1 MKQKLLIPSMFTLGV
16 LILAACG
23 GTSTT
28 LTSITIAGANDATID
43 FDSTFN
49 FKTGVT
55 ATGNDGVSYTSSI
68 TLQSSSDAVNL
79 ETGALDTTSTGVHAV
94 RYNVVASGITSQR
107 WRYIT
112 VSEPVST
119 GGMLINPDFSLGTA
133 GWDSVGYNADG
144 SALTLSIQEGS
155 LKAEVT
161 AGSVHPYTPRF
172 GQMNVPFEID
182 TTYEVSFRAKSLVEK
197 DIRLQ
202 VGELLP
208 DAPYYN
214 DFIPGQTIIRKITTE
229 WATYSY
235 KFTHRLDNQRGGILF
250 ELGKV
255 NGAQINTTMYFDD
268 IAIEESTADE
278 DTVAPVFTGVQ
289 TTVNLTVGSSYNPLT
304 GVTAFDVGDG
314 DVTEDIVVVIKNA
327 QDAVVNAVVTSVAG
341 TFTVE
346 YSVEDSKGNEA
357 TAESAVTVVDL
368 LFKNENLF
376 TNGSFAT
383 AIGEEWSFYTRDWAP
398 VPVVNRSQ
406 DVAAGTY
413 SLNITGGDEA
423 SWNIQMNHAG
433 APLVEGQTYR
443 LSFTGYASVA
453 RSFSAAFENPAPN
466 NVNYGR
472 KNGFEFGTTSSTTDF
487 VFTVTQPTETVRL
500 TIELGAQAGFA
511 DGIVTFEEVRLQR
524 LDGAPIIANSDFSNS
539 GWRGYGETGN
549 TNVTSEIVNGE
560 FKMTV
565 NEYAPYPQSWDPGA
579 TASSFHLQIV
589 QDAESLAGLP
599 GTSTFLDLAP
609 STTYELKFDAYATEA
624 VTLTPNLF
632 SQEIF
637 TNYVQSPA
645 TTLTTSKTTFTLSV
659 VTPATLNDTEKLAF
673 EFGKGITAIE
683 NGGTPISV
691 YLDNITLKTG
701 GVDVPTLYNGDMET
715 ALGGH
720 SFFTD
725 TGGSAKVTSE
735 GLSVVV
741 PTLGGAPHTP
751 HYFYMIPSLSAGTYQ
766 VKIALTSSVARDL
779 RFNIVLPDAGYNSIL
794 TGGFID
800 QAVTTN
806 GVQYFTAT
814 IVLAT
819 GVTNAKVELDF
830 GTLGGTKTSL
840 PGTFVIQEVLLYR
853 NYNA

>member
-112 VSEPVST
+112 VSDPVST

-208 DAPYYN
+208 EAPYYT

-289 TTVNLTVGSSYNPLT
+289 ATVNLTVGSNYNPLT
-304 GVTAFDVGDG
+304 GVTAFDVVDG
-314 DVTEDIVVVIKNA
+314 DLTEDIVVVIKNA

-368 LFKNENLF
+368 LFRDENLF
-376 TNGSFAT
+376 TNGSFTT

-398 VPVVNRSQ
+398 APVVNRSQ

-413 SLNITGGDEA
+413 SLDITGGGNL

-466 NVNYGR
+466 NINYGR

-539 GWRGYGETGN
+539 GWRGFANGGSAYN
-549 TNVTSEIVNGE
+549 TEVVNGE

-565 NEYAPYPQSWDPGA
+565 TADNATDSW
-579 TASSFHLQIV
+579 HLQIV

-599 GTSTFLDLAP
+599 GTSAFLDLAP
-609 STTYELKFDAYATEA
+609 NTTYELKFDAYASEA
-624 VTLTPNLF
+624 VTITPN
-632 SQEIF
+632 IF
-637 TNYVQSPA
+637 GQGIWTNFVQSPA
-645 TTLTTSKTTFTLSV
+645 TTLTTSKITYTLAV
-659 VTPATLNDTEKLAF
+659 VTGATLNDTEKLAF
-673 EFGKGITAIE
+673 EFGTGLTIT
-683 NGGTPISV
+683 NNVPVSV
-691 YLDNITLKTG
+691 YLDNVTLKTG

-751 HYFYMIPSLSAGTYQ
+751 HYYYMIPSLSAGTYQ

-779 RFNIVLPDAGYNSIL
+779 RFNIVLPDASHNSIL

-814 IVLAT
+814 VVLPTAL
-819 GVTNAKVELDF
+819 TNVKVELDF

>member
-94 RYNVVASGITSQR
+94 RYNVVASGITSQK

-112 VSEPVST
+112 VSDPVST

-133 GWDSVGYNADG
+133 GWDSPSVVYNADG
-144 SALTLSIQEGS
+144 SALTLSTEEGA
-155 LKAEVT
+155 LKAVVT
-161 AGSVHPYTPRF
+161 AGANSYTPRF
-172 GQMNVPFEID
+172 GQMNVPFEND
-182 TTYEVSFRAKSLVEK
+182 TTYEVSFRAKSLVDK
-197 DIRLQ
+197 DIKLQ
-202 VGELLP
+202 VGELLAGP
-208 DAPYYN
+208 PYFT
-214 DFIPGQTIIRKITTE
+214 DFMVGQTEIRTITTDWE
-229 WATYSY
+229 TYSF
-235 KFTHRLDNQRGGILF
+235 KFTHRQDNPRGGLLF
-250 ELGKV
+250 ELGRV
-255 NGAQINTTMYFDD
+255 SDVQINTTMYFDD
-268 IAIEESTADE
+268 IAIEETTADE

-289 TTVNLTVGSSYNPLT
+289 ATVNLTVGSNFNPLT
-304 GVTAFDVGDG
+304 GVTAFDVVDG

-327 QDAVVNAVVTSVAG
+327 QDAVVNSVVTSVAG

-398 VPVVNRSQ
+398 APVVNRSQ

-413 SLNITGGDEA
+413 SLDITGGGDM

-539 GWRGYGETGN
+539 GWRGFANDGSAYN
-549 TNVTSEIVNGE
+549 TEVVNGE

-565 NEYAPYPQSWDPGA
+565 TADNA
-579 TASSFHLQIV
+579 TASWHLQIV

-599 GTSTFLDLAP
+599 GTSAFLDLTP
-609 STTYELKFDAYATEA
+609 STTYELKFDAYASEA
-624 VTLTPNLF
+624 VTITPN
-632 SQEIF
+632 IF
-637 TNYVQSPA
+637 GQNIWTNFVQSPA
-645 TTLTTSKTTFTLSV
+645 TTLTTSKTTYTLAV
-659 VTPATLNDTEKLAF
+659 VTGATLNDTEKLAF
-673 EFGKGITAIE
+673 EFGTGLTIT
-683 NGGTPISV
+683 NNVPVSV
-691 YLDNITLKTG
+691 YLDNVTLKTG

-735 GLSVVV
+735 GLSVDV
-741 PTLGGAPHTP
+741 PLLGGAPHTP
-751 HYFYMIPSLSAGTYQ
+751 HYYYLIPSLSAGTYQ

-779 RFNIVLPDAGYNSIL
+779 RFNIVLPNANHDSIL

-814 IVLAT
+814 VVLPTALSN
-819 GVTNAKVELDF
+819 VKVELDF

>member
-1 MKQKLLIPSMFTLGV
+1 
-16 LILAACG
+16 
-23 GTSTT
+23 
-28 LTSITIAGANDATID
+28 
-43 FDSTFN
+43 
-49 FKTGVT
+49 
-55 ATGNDGVSYTSSI
+55 
-68 TLQSSSDAVNL
+68 VNL

-94 RYNVVASGITSQR
+94 RYNVVASGITSQK

-112 VSEPVST
+112 VSDPVST

-133 GWDSVGYNADG
+133 GWDSPSVVYNADG
-144 SALTLSIQEGS
+144 SALTLSTEEGA
-155 LKAEVT
+155 LKAVVT
-161 AGSVHPYTPRF
+161 AGANSYTPRF
-172 GQMNVPFEID
+172 GQMNVPFEND
-182 TTYEVSFRAKSLVEK
+182 TTYEVSFRAKSLVDK
-197 DIRLQ
+197 DIKLQ
-202 VGELLP
+202 VGELLAGP
-208 DAPYYN
+208 PYFT
-214 DFIPGQTIIRKITTE
+214 DFMVGQTEIRTITPN

-235 KFTHRLDNQRGGILF
+235 KFTHRQDNPRGGLLF
-250 ELGKV
+250 ELGRV
-255 NGAQINTTMYFDD
+255 SDVQINTTMYFDD

-289 TTVNLTVGSSYNPLT
+289 ATVNLTVGSNYNPLT
-304 GVTAFDVGDG
+304 GVTAFDVVDG

-327 QDAVVNAVVTSVAG
+327 QDAVVNSVVTSVAG

-376 TNGSFAT
+376 TNGSFTT

-398 VPVVNRSQ
+398 APVVNRSQ

-413 SLNITGGDEA
+413 SLNITGGGDA

-539 GWRGYGETGN
+539 GWRGFANGGSAYN
-549 TNVTSEIVNGE
+549 TEVVNGE

-565 NEYAPYPQSWDPGA
+565 TADNATDSW
-579 TASSFHLQIV
+579 HLQIV

-599 GTSTFLDLAP
+599 GTSAFLDLAP
-609 STTYELKFDAYATEA
+609 NTTYELKFDAYASEA
-624 VTLTPNLF
+624 VTITPN
-632 SQEIF
+632 IF
-637 TNYVQSPA
+637 GQGIWTNFVQSPA
-645 TTLTTSKTTFTLSV
+645 TTLTTSKITYTLAV
-659 VTPATLNDTEKLAF
+659 VTGATLNDTEKLAF
-673 EFGKGITAIE
+673 EFGTGLTIT
-683 NGGTPISV
+683 NNVPVSV
-691 YLDNITLKTG
+691 YLDNVTLKTG

-751 HYFYMIPSLSAGTYQ
+751 HYYYMIPTLSAGTYQ

-779 RFNIVLPDAGYNSIL
+779 RFNIVLPNANHNSIL

-800 QAVTTN
+800 QVVTTN

>member
-1 MKQKLLIPSMFTLGV
+1 
-16 LILAACG
+16 
-23 GTSTT
+23 
-28 LTSITIAGANDATID
+28 
-43 FDSTFN
+43 
-49 FKTGVT
+49 
-55 ATGNDGVSYTSSI
+55 
-68 TLQSSSDAVNL
+68 
-79 ETGALDTTSTGVHAV
+79 
-94 RYNVVASGITSQR
+94 
-107 WRYIT
+107 
-112 VSEPVST
+112 
-119 GGMLINPDFSLGTA
+119 
-133 GWDSVGYNADG
+133 
-144 SALTLSIQEGS
+144 
-155 LKAEVT
+155 
-161 AGSVHPYTPRF
+161 
-172 GQMNVPFEID
+172 
-182 TTYEVSFRAKSLVEK
+182 
-197 DIRLQ
+197 
-202 VGELLP
+202 
-208 DAPYYN
+208 
-214 DFIPGQTIIRKITTE
+214 
-229 WATYSY
+229 
-235 KFTHRLDNQRGGILF
+235 
-250 ELGKV
+250 
-255 NGAQINTTMYFDD
+255 
-268 IAIEESTADE
+268 
-278 DTVAPVFTGVQ
+278 
-289 TTVNLTVGSSYNPLT
+289 
-304 GVTAFDVGDG
+304 
-314 DVTEDIVVVIKNA
+314 
-327 QDAVVNAVVTSVAG
+327 
-341 TFTVE
+341 
-346 YSVEDSKGNEA
+346 
-357 TAESAVTVVDL
+357 
-368 LFKNENLF
+368 
-376 TNGSFAT
+376 
-383 AIGEEWSFYTRDWAP
+383 
-398 VPVVNRSQ
+398 
-406 DVAAGTY
+406 
-413 SLNITGGDEA
+413 
-423 SWNIQMNHAG
+423 MNHAG

-524 LDGAPIIANSDFSNS
+524 LDEAGLIANNDFSNS
-539 GWRGYGETGN
+539 GWRGYAN
-549 TNVTSEIVNGE
+549 TWAGTAFNTEVVNGE

-565 NEYAPYPQSWDPGA
+565 TADNATDSW
-579 TASSFHLQIV
+579 HLQIV

-599 GTSTFLDLAP
+599 GTSAFLDLTP
-609 STTYELKFDAYATEA
+609 STTYELKFDAYASEA
-624 VTLTPNLF
+624 VTITPN
-632 SQEIF
+632 IF
-637 TNYVQSPA
+637 GQNIWTNFVQSPA
-645 TTLTTSKTTFTLSV
+645 TTLTTSKITYTLAV
-659 VTPATLNDTEKLAF
+659 VTGATLNDTEKLAF
-673 EFGKGITAIE
+673 EFGTGLTIT
-683 NGGTPISV
+683 NNVPVSV
-691 YLDNITLKTG
+691 YLDNVTLKTG

-751 HYFYMIPSLSAGTYQ
+751 HYYYMVPTLAAGTYQ

>member
-1 MKQKLLIPSMFTLGV
+1 MLTLGV

-94 RYNVVASGITSQR
+94 RYNVVASGITSQK

-112 VSEPVST
+112 VSDPVST

-133 GWDSVGYNADG
+133 GWDSPSVVYNADG
-144 SALTLSIQEGS
+144 SALTLSTEEGA
-155 LKAEVT
+155 LKAVVT
-161 AGSVHPYTPRF
+161 AGANSYTPRF
-172 GQMNVPFEID
+172 GQMNVPFEND
-182 TTYEVSFRAKSLVEK
+182 TTYEVSFRAKSLVDK
-197 DIRLQ
+197 DIKLQ
-202 VGELLP
+202 VGELLAGP
-208 DAPYYN
+208 PYFT
-214 DFIPGQTIIRKITTE
+214 DFMVGQTEIRTITTDWE
-229 WATYSY
+229 TYSF
-235 KFTHRLDNQRGGILF
+235 KFTHRQDNPRGGLLF
-250 ELGKV
+250 ELGRV
-255 NGAQINTTMYFDD
+255 SDVQINTTMYFDD
-268 IAIEESTADE
+268 IAIEETTADE

-289 TTVNLTVGSSYNPLT
+289 ATVNLTVGSNYNPLT
-304 GVTAFDVGDG
+304 GVTAFDVVDG

-368 LFKNENLF
+368 LFKDENLL

-383 AIGEEWSFYTRDWAP
+383 AIGAEWGYWQQDGFWATAAP
-398 VPVVNRSQ
+398 VVTRSQ
-406 DVAAGTY
+406 DVAGGTY
-413 SLNITGGDEA
+413 SLDINGGGDA
-423 SWNIQMNHAG
+423 VWAIQFFQDGVN
-433 APLVEGQTYR
+433 LVEGTTYR
-443 LSFTGYASVA
+443 FSVKGSSSVA
-453 RSFSAAFENPAPN
+453 RKISVGIGYGDPWNE
-466 NVNYGR
+466 YGR
-472 KNGFEFGTTSSTTDF
+472 KNGIELGTTSSTQDF
-487 VFTVTQPTETVRL
+487 VFTVTKATADVKVVM
-500 TIELGAQAGFA
+500 ELGSQDGFA
-511 DGIVTFEEVRLQR
+511 NSVVTFEEIRLQR
-524 LDGAPIIANSDFSNS
+524 LDEAGLIANNDFSNS
-539 GWRGYGETGN
+539 GWRGYAN
-549 TNVTSEIVNGE
+549 TWAGTAFNTEVVNGE

-565 NEYAPYPQSWDPGA
+565 TADNATDSW
-579 TASSFHLQIV
+579 HLQIV

-599 GTSTFLDLAP
+599 GTSAFLDLTP
-609 STTYELKFDAYATEA
+609 STTYELKFDAYASEA
-624 VTLTPNLF
+624 VTITPN
-632 SQEIF
+632 IF
-637 TNYVQSPA
+637 GQNIWTNFVQSPA
-645 TTLTTSKTTFTLSV
+645 TTLTTSKITYTLAV
-659 VTPATLNDTEKLAF
+659 VTGATLNDTEKLAF
-673 EFGKGITAIE
+673 EFGTGLTIT
-683 NGGTPISV
+683 NNVPVSV
-691 YLDNITLKTG
+691 YLDNVTLKTG

-735 GLSVVV
+735 GLSVDV
-741 PTLGGAPHTP
+741 PLLGGAPHTP
-751 HYFYMIPSLSAGTYQ
+751 HYYYMIPSLSAGTYQ